1 MRMTAKL
8 SIIIPVY
15 NTEAYLPACLD
26 SILSQSF
33 SDFEVLLVD
42 DGSTDGRGALYD
54 EIAAKDPRVFV
65 LHQNNCGVCSA
76 RNRGI
81 DKARGEYLVFVD
93 ADDLVTED
101 YLEHLMESD
110 ADMVVTGVR
119 KFGALSGTRVPARR
133 DDFGIEG
140 LAARWNTPPDLNFLY
155 CYPVAKRYRTR
166 IVREHGIRFNETLY
180 FSEDLCFNMEYYSY
194 AESFTELPFA
204 DYGYRI
210 LDITRDEKYRMST
223 AELTIH
229 HEALEACFRMLYK
242 RIGAGTLSSVRD
254 NTNLRLMRKF
264 YSFLMQDDMS
274 QTAFVRN
281 IQSFRDKCWAN
292 YMMGL
297 LQGKKERRVIREAV
311 RFPLLTY
318 WVENRLNDAVKRV
331 IHS

>member
-1 MRMTAKL
+1 MTAKL
-8 SIIIPVY
+8 SIITPVY

-26 SILSQSF
+26 STLSQGF

-42 DGSTDGRGALYD
+42 DGSQDGSGAICDAY
-54 EIAAKDPRVFV
+54 AAKDGRVRV
-65 LHQNNCGVCSA
+65 IHKENGGVSSA

-81 DKARGEYLVFVD
+81 DKALGEYLVFVD
-93 ADDLVTED
+93 ADDMVTED

-110 ADMVVTGVR
+110 ADMVVSGVW
-119 KFGALSGTRVPARR
+119 KFGARSGTRVPARR

-155 CYPVAKRYRTR
+155 CYPVAKRFRTR
-166 IVREHGIRFNETLY
+166 LIREHGIRFDETLY

-210 LDITRDEKYRMST
+210 SDITRDEKYRMSA
-223 AELTIH
+223 AELTTH
-229 HEALEACFRMLYK
+229 HEALEACFQMLYQ
-242 RIGAGTLSSVRD
+242 RIGAGALTSVRD

-264 YSFLMQDDMS
+264 YAFLMQKGM
-274 QTAFVRN
+274 TPEAFVRN
-281 IQSFRDKCWAN
+281 VKSFREKIWAG
-292 YMMGL
+292 YMVGL

-331 IHS
+331 LHS

>member
-1 MRMTAKL
+1 MNVKL

-15 NTEAYLPACLD
+15 NTELYLPTCLD
-26 SILSQSF
+26 SILSQTF

-42 DGSTDGRGALYD
+42 DGSKEGSGVICDAY
-54 EIAAKDPRVFV
+54 AAKDGRVRV
-65 LHQNNCGVCSA
+65 IHKENGGVSSA
-76 RNRGI
+76 RNWGLNE
-81 DKARGEYLVFVD
+81 ARGEYLVFVD

-110 ADMVVTGVR
+110 ADMVVSGVR
-119 KFGALSGTRVPARR
+119 KFGALSGTRVSARR

-140 LAARWNTPPDLNFLY
+140 LAARWNTPPDLNVLY
-155 CYPVAKRYRTR
+155 CYPVAKRFRTR
-166 IVREHGIRFNETLY
+166 IVLEHGIRFNETLY
-180 FSEDLCFNMEYYSY
+180 FSEDLCFNLEYYSY

-210 LDITRDEKYRMST
+210 LDITRDEKYRMP
-223 AELTIH
+223 AEELIIH
-229 HEALEACFRMLYK
+229 HEALEACFRRLYQ
-242 RIGAGTLSSVRD
+242 RIGADSLSSVRD

-264 YSFLMQDDMS
+264 YSFLMQDDLS

-281 IQSFRDKCWAN
+281 IQSFRDKCWAI
-292 YMMGL
+292 YMMDL

-311 RFPLLTY
+311 RFPFLTY
-318 WVENRLNDAVKRV
+318 WVENRLNHAVKRV